1 MKRWIFLLTS
11 FFIMG
16 IVAFNTSAQSPSASA
31 TAKVT
36 ATVVTPIQITKTTDL
51 SFGNIVA
58 GTSRGTV
65 KIETDNSHTLSG
77 DVALPTS
84 SPGTITAAQF
94 TVSGLPNASYSI
106 AVPASLIITRQGG
119 TEIMVVD
126 NITTTPTTSGTLSE
140 NGEQTI
146 KIGATLHVE
155 ANQAEGL
162 YTNENGM
169 KVTVAYQ

>member
-1 MKRWIFLLTS
+1 MKKLIFLLTG
-11 FFIMG
+11 FFI
-16 IVAFNTSAQSPSASA
+16 IAFAAHQTCAQSPGASA

-36 ATVVTPIQITKTTDL
+36 ATIVTPIKISKTSDL

-58 GTSRGTV
+58 GASRGTV

-126 NITTTPTTSGTLSE
+126 NITSTPTTSGTLSE

-155 ANQAEGL
+155 ANQAIGTYENA
-162 YTNENGM
+162 NEM
-169 KVTVAYQ
+169 TVTVAYQ

>member
-1 MKRWIFLLTS
+1 MKKLIFLLTC
-11 FFIMG
+11 FFI
-16 IVAFNTSAQSPSASA
+16 IAFAAHQICAQSPSASA
-31 TAKVT
+31 TAKAT
-36 ATVVTPIQITKTTDL
+36 ATIVAPIKISKTSDL

-58 GTSRGTV
+58 GSSSGTV
-65 KIETDNSHTLSG
+65 KIETDNARSHSG
-77 DVALPTS
+77 DVTLPAL

-106 AVPASLIITRQGG
+106 AVPASIIITREGG

-155 ANQAEGL
+155 ANQAIGTYENA
-162 YTNENGM
+162 NEM
-169 KVTVAYQ
+169 TVTVAYQ

>member
-1 MKRWIFLLTS
+1 MKKLIFLLTC
-11 FFIMG
+11 FFI
-16 IVAFNTSAQSPSASA
+16 IAFAAHQMCAQSSSASA

-36 ATVVTPIQITKTTDL
+36 ATIVAPIKIAKTTDL
-51 SFGNIVA
+51 SFGNIIA

-65 KIETDNSHTLSG
+65 KIETDDSRTHTG
-77 DVALPTS
+77 DVTLPTS
-84 SPGTITAAQF
+84 SPETITAAQF
-94 TVSGLPNASYSI
+94 TVSGLPHASYSI
-106 AVPASLIITRQGG
+106 AVPASLTIVREGG
-119 TEIMVVD
+119 TEMMVVD
-126 NITTTPTTSGTLSE
+126 NITTTPATSGTLSE
-140 NGEQTI
+140 NGEQII

>member
-1 MKRWIFLLTS
+1 MKKLIFLLTG
-11 FFIMG
+11 FFI
-16 IVAFNTSAQSPSASA
+16 IAFAAHQTCAQSPGASA

-36 ATVVTPIQITKTTDL
+36 ATIVTPIKISKTSDL

-58 GTSRGTV
+58 GASRGTV

-106 AVPASLIITRQGG
+106 AVPASIIITREGG
-119 TEIMVVD
+119 TEMMLVD
-126 NITTTPTTSGTLSE
+126 NITTTPATSGTLSE
-140 NGEQTI
+140 NGEQI
-146 KIGATLHVE
+146 INVGATLHVD
-155 ANQAEGL
+155 ANQEEGV
-162 YTNENGM
+162 YTNESGM
-169 KVTVAYQ
+169 TVTVAYQ